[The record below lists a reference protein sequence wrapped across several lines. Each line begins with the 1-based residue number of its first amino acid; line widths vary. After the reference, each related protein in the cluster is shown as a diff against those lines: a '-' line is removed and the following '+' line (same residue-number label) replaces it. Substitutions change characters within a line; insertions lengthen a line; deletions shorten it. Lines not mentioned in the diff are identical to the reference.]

1 MLNLKVA
8 FCLWLGCCSG
18 AQFLTRPTLVQTEAR
33 KWVFFF
39 RSKVISIIIT
49 KSTAVR
55 TRSTEHG
62 CALSVKWLL
71 CNLHD
76 NKAVHGGRDRNEGR
90 WWGSH
95 TYLSKQKAEQVRAK
109 FCYNLSCTKKLQAPT
124 RGNRCVC
131 VPVCVCAPK
140 VGGQTR
146 AINKHKLLCSC
157 WTTGRMSNASAR
169 LWRVARSLWP
179 TLTVADTCSLLC
191 EYLCMS
197 VYDCA
202 SWCQFAYL
210 CLRFALIIR
219 GPHVNGG
226 KNAQIITDDIR
237 NIRN

>member
-1 MLNLKVA
+1 MLNLKLA

-18 AQFLTRPTLVQTEAR
+18 AQLLTRPTLVQTEAR

-39 RSKVISIIIT
+39 CSKVISIIIT

-131 VPVCVCAPK
+131 ACVCLCAESRWPKREQLINISCCAVVERRGVWAMRLPVCGAWHVHYGRRYPWL
-140 VGGQTR
+140 TR
-146 AINKHKLLCSC
+146 V
-157 WTTGRMSNASAR
+157 RY
-169 LWRVARSLWP
+169 
-179 TLTVADTCSLLC
+179 LC
-191 EYLCMS
+191 E
-197 VYDCA
+197 
-202 SWCQFAYL
+202 
-210 CLRFALIIR
+210 
-219 GPHVNGG
+219 
-226 KNAQIITDDIR
+226 
-237 NIRN
+237 

>member
-1 MLNLKVA
+1 MYVCVSECVWVPYEYICILKRMWFRNHLFLCNQSRARVVGANKQEAARGTRDSIAHVFAESQYQLEFIVSKYAEFKTGILPLIGMLDA
-8 FCLWLGCCSG
+8 
-18 AQFLTRPTLVQTEAR
+18 RPTLVQTEAR

-39 RSKVISIIIT
+39 CSKVISIIIT

-62 CALSVKWLL
+62 SALSVKWLL

-131 VPVCVCAPK
+131 VCLCVFVCRK
-140 VGGQTR
+140 
-146 AINKHKLLCSC
+146 
-157 WTTGRMSNASAR
+157 
-169 LWRVARSLWP
+169 
-179 TLTVADTCSLLC
+179 
-191 EYLCMS
+191 
-197 VYDCA
+197 
-202 SWCQFAYL
+202 
-210 CLRFALIIR
+210 
-219 GPHVNGG
+219 
-226 KNAQIITDDIR
+226 
-237 NIRN
+237 